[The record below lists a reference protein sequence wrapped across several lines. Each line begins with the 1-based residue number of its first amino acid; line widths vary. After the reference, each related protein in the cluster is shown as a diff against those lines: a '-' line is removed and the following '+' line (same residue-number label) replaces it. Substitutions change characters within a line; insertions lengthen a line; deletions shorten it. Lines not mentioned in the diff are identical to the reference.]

1 MNIYSEFPH
10 GFLNYDIPQGM
21 TEARVAVDDAV
32 VLLEELFA
40 I

>member
-1 MNIYSEFPH
+1 MNVYSEFPH

-21 TEARVAVDDAV
+21 AEARKTVDDAV
-32 VLLEELFA
+32 GLFEELFA